1 MVIFTHMCSE
11 VEWLWQN
18 SYSPQGLCYLPS
30 GPLEKK
36 FVILT
41 LAYWLRV
48 PAFWR
53 GSLLTSHP
61 PGDCVFVFV
70 TIWLFSAFPFVFFC
84 GILCSFLDTV
94 IRLYCIQ
101 LDKKGTVVCFK
112 PLEVRCVH
120 PACPA
125 SSMQWLL
132 ESSSQRTAAGGKEST
147 VLMLSAVQAPIFPPS
162 LPHPGL
168 WCSTGLRRVA
178 WSPSL
183 RRWGPMLPWP
193 GTRSYLGEHRKE
205 DCKRG
210 EQQGWTFFLGGPS
223 WARSVVCLVGEQ
235 GPMNVLDSEHL

>member
-41 LAYWLRV
+41 LAYWLWV

-112 PLEVRCVH
+112 PLEVRRVH

-147 VLMLSAVQAPIFPPS
+147 VLMLSACKHPFSHRHFLTQASDAAQDCGVWLGLLAWGGGGPCCPGQG
-162 LPHPGL
+162 PGL
-168 WCSTGLRRVA
+168 ILVSTGKRTASGESSKAGLSS
-178 WSPSL
+178 WED
-183 RRWGPMLPWP
+183 LPE
-193 GTRSYLGEHRKE
+193 LE
-205 DCKRG
+205 
-210 EQQGWTFFLGGPS
+210 
-223 WARSVVCLVGEQ
+223 A
-235 GPMNVLDSEHL
+235 